1 MSSAGPL
8 RSQSGRPVALDAHA
22 ADNLRYIRETM
33 ERAGSFTAV
42 PGWGG
47 VAIGVTAVAAAIVA
61 ARQGTP
67 RAWLGTWLIE
77 ALLAMSIAGA
87 AAVRKARQAKMPLLS
102 GPGRKFALSFAPPL
116 LVGALLT
123 AVLFAAGFAT
133 VLPGMWL
140 LLYGT
145 AVVTGGAFSVR
156 VVPMMGLCIMC
167 AGAAALF
174 APAWCGNWLMAAG
187 FGGLQIVFGLV
198 IAKRYG
204 G

>member
-8 RSQSGRPVALDAHA
+8 RSQPGRPGALDAHA
-22 ADNLRYIRETM
+22 ADNLRYIREAR

-87 AAVRKARQAKMPLLS
+87 AAVRKARQARMPLLS

-116 LVGALLT
+116 LVGAL
-123 AVLFAAGFAT
+123 
-133 VLPGMWL
+133 
-140 LLYGT
+140 
-145 AVVTGGAFSVR
+145 VTGGAFSVR

-174 APAWCGNWLMAAG
+174 APAWWGNWFMAAG

-198 IAKRYG
+198 IARRYG

>member
-1 MSSAGPL
+1 MSAAGPL
-8 RSQSGRPVALDAHA
+8 RSRRPEPVAIDAHA

-33 ERAGSFTAV
+33 ERAASFTAV

-47 VAIGVTAVAAAIVA
+47 VAIGLTAIAAVIVA
-61 ARQGTP
+61 ARQATP
-67 RAWLGTWLIE
+67 QAWLATWLGE
-77 ALLAMSIAGA
+77 ALLAVAIATVA
-87 AAVRKARQAKMPLLS
+87 ALRKARAARMPLLS
-102 GPGRKFALSFAPPL
+102 GPGRKFALSFLPPL

-123 AVLFAAGFAT
+123 AVLFRAGYTA

-156 VVPMMGLCIMC
+156 VVPVMGLCFMG

-174 APAWCGNWLMAAG
+174 APAAWGNWFMAAG

-198 IAKRYG
+198 IARRYG